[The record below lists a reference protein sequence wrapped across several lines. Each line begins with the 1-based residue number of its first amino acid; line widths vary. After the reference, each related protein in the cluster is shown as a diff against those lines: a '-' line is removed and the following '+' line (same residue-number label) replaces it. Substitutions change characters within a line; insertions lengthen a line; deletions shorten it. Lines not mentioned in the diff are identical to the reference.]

1 VRNKRKIHYLLKYP
15 SIPGNLILN
24 QRQLEALTSDI
35 NETYELAIDMLDQ
48 MEELLNL
55 KATSEFENTIYS
67 YCLCQLVMQIMDSL
81 RWSSLVPQGQCLLAP
96 LIPVIL
102 DTSKLC

>member
-1 VRNKRKIHYLLKYP
+1 MQYP

-24 QRQLEALTSDI
+24 QRQLEVLTSDI

-55 KATSEFENTIYS
+55 KATSNFCQTI
-67 YCLCQLVMQIMDSL
+67 
-81 RWSSLVPQGQCLLAP
+81 
-96 LIPVIL
+96 
-102 DTSKLC
+102 